1 MRNLKVVFNLGI
13 KELVSLSRDP
23 MLLLFIVLAFTVFVY
38 TAASATPQTLHKTPI
53 AVIDNDRSPLSQQI
67 ISAFIEPYFLSPQ
80 RVTAQQADSEMDQG
94 RFTFIVTIPSDLQRD
109 VLANQQPEIQVL
121 VDATRMSQAFTGNG
135 YIQAI
140 IQSEVARFTQ
150 QSNAIPIDISM
161 RTMFNEQLDSG
172 WFSAVMELI
181 NQITMLSIIL
191 TGAALLRER
200 EHGTIEH
207 LMVMPITP
215 LHIML
220 SKVWSMGVV
229 VLLAASFSLLIVIQQ
244 ALAIPVQ
251 GSPSLF
257 LLGTALHLFAT
268 TSIGIFMGTFARTM
282 PQFGLLFLLVILPMQ
297 ILSGGMTPF
306 DSMPTPVQW
315 IMSLAP
321 TSHYTAFGQSLLF
334 RGAGFSVVWPQ
345 LAALLAIGLAFFVIS
360 WRNFQQ
366 RLAAMA

>member
-1 MRNLKVVFNLGI
+1 MRHLKIIFHLGI
-13 KELVSLSRDP
+13 KELLSLFRDP
-23 MLLLFIVLAFTVFVY
+23 MLLIFIALAFTVFVY

-53 AVIDNDRSPLSQQI
+53 AIIDNDRSPLSQH
-67 ISAFIEPYFLSPQ
+67 ISNAFIAPYFLPPKAVS
-80 RVTAQQADSEMDQG
+80 AQQADDEMDQG
-94 RFTFIVTIPSDLQRD
+94 RFTFIITIPSGLQRD
-109 VLANQQPEIQVL
+109 VLANQQPQIQVL

-135 YIQAI
+135 YIHAI

-150 QSNAIPIDISM
+150 QQQTTPVDIALRS
-161 RTMFNEQLDSG
+161 MFNEQLDSG
-172 WFSAVMELI
+172 WFSAIMELI

-215 LHIML
+215 LQIML
-220 SKVWSMGVV
+220 SKVWSMGLV
-229 VLLAASFSLLIVIQQ
+229 VLVAASFSLLIVIQQ

-251 GSPSLF
+251 GSLWLF

-268 TSIGIFMGTFARTM
+268 TSIGIFMGTFARSM

-306 DSMPTPVQW
+306 DSMPHAVQW

-321 TSHYTAFGQSLLF
+321 TSHYTEFGQSLLF
-334 RGAGFSVVWPQ
+334 RGAGLSVVWPQ
-345 LAALLAIGLAFFVIS
+345 LVTLLIIGLAFFVIS